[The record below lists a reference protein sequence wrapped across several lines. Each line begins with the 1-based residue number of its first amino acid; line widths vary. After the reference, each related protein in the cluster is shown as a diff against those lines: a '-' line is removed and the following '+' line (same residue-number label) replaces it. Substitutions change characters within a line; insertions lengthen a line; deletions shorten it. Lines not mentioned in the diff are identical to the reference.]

1 MIALGKICPQPWVAD
16 EKAWKDF
23 LKKVQEEKVEMFVDE
38 EKALNYLVEKERI
51 TNKEYWEKALAVT
64 KNLNFLLIKWA
75 NDVRELEMKNGLV

>member
-1 MIALGKICPQPWVAD
+1 
-16 EKAWKDF
+16 
-23 LKKVQEEKVEMFVDE
+23 MFVDE